1 MQPIEQSGRKS
12 RIGLVLSS
20 LFAAGAIAALW
31 QFIEKHEPAYL
42 VAMAGFLLSI
52 PNALLNPIELRD
64 PMDTAPKARPMPN
77 TWSRLNL
84 LGSLLV
90 VIGIGLAFW
99 L

>member
-1 MQPIEQSGRKS
+1 MQTIEQSGRNS
-12 RIGLVLSS
+12 RIGWVLSS
-20 LFAAGAIAALW
+20 LFAIGAIAALW

-42 VAMAGFLLSI
+42 VALTGFLLSI

-64 PMDTAPKARPMPN
+64 PMDTAPKARPVPN
-77 TWSRLNL
+77 TWSRLHL

-90 VIGIGLAFW
+90 VSGIGWAFW